1 MNMAETETDLSF
13 LLADLQE
20 EGVLAEVRRRLEE
33 GEDPLHLVEEFQQG
47 MRLVGERYEKGVY
60 YISGLIMAGEIMH
73 QVGEVV
79 LPLLK
84 SSVSGAESGR
94 ILLGTVEG
102 DIHYIGKDIVKVLL
116 RCFGFTVFDLGVDIP
131 PGEFLKKTEEI
142 KPDIVGLSC
151 LLTSSFEAMGATI
164 KLLRKEF
171 GASRT
176 CPSIIIGGGIVDEHV
191 CRHVRADGW
200 ANDAMRGVRLCRGL
214 IRGRHSPL

>member
-1 MNMAETETDLSF
+1 MKTAETEAHLSF
-13 LLADLQE
+13 LLADLRE
-20 EGVLAEVRRRLEE
+20 DEVLVEVRRRLKE
-33 GEDPLHLVEEFQQG
+33 GENPLHLVEEFQQG

-73 QVGEVV
+73 QLGEVV
-79 LPLLK
+79 LPLLRN
-84 SSVSGAESGR
+84 SVSGEESGR

-131 PGEFLKKTEEI
+131 PQEFLQKTDEI

-164 KLLRKEF
+164 KLLRKEL
-171 GASRT
+171 GVGR
-176 CPSIIIGGGIVDEHV
+176 PHPPIIIGGIVDERV

-200 ANDAMRGVRLCRGL
+200 ANDAMKGVRLCQEL
-214 IRGRHSPL
+214 IRGRRSTM